1 LLLQLF
7 AMNEPDP
14 LQHQGLPQQQQSLS
28 AGEDTDDDSPVIFTS
43 TLETSEPP
51 LQQPVLPPPAPEEP
65 TFDVS
70 YISFAR
76 NENEASPTL
85 LTNQDGKDP
94 YVYTDQTG
102 HNDKIDAVI
111 DADVSSTARRRQ
123 HRESKRMI
131 RHERRQRRESE
142 LTYNYSRSVYPVR
155 EWKFTLPFG
164 IQNPIT
170 INPLVTF
177 IAVFWLWGLVI
188 WAAGTLC
195 IAIRYQLRAL
205 E

>member
-1 LLLQLF
+1 
-7 AMNEPDP
+7 MNEPDP
-14 LQHQGLPQQQQSLS
+14 LQPQEQQQQSLS

-43 TLETSEPP
+43 TIETSEPP
-51 LQQPVLPPPAPEEP
+51 LQQPALPLPEEP

-70 YISFAR
+70 CISFAR
-76 NENEASPTL
+76 NENEASPT
-85 LTNQDGKDP
+85 TFINQNDREP

-102 HNDKIDAVI
+102 DNDKIDAMV
-111 DADVSSTARRRQ
+111 DNADVSSTGRRRQ
-123 HRESKRMI
+123 RRESKRMI

-164 IQNPIT
+164 IRHPII

-188 WAAGTLC
+188 WAAGTF
-195 IAIRYQLRAL
+195 RDKS
-205 E
+205 